1 MMTAMKH
8 EDDIRR
14 KLRNDTI
21 KLNKSSL
28 EDQIK
33 LNQRRKEEETRHLTS
48 YSSGVKFMD
57 NEKKKQKHS
66 FSHFGPDNSPERM
79 GYLSDKRD
87 KQRSIIRET
96 LSKQIHDNKMRKTLE
111 KQSDDAYG
119 QKLSHMALLMQKQEY
134 ERLKKQKEMHF
145 QQLTR

>member
-1 MMTAMKH
+1 MTAMKH

-21 KLNKSSL
+21 KLNKSQL

-33 LNQRRKEEETRHLTS
+33 LSKQRKEEEARHLTS

-57 NEKKKQKHS
+57 NEKEKQKHS

-79 GYLSDKRD
+79 GYLLEKRD
-87 KQRSIIRET
+87 K
-96 LSKQIHDNKMRKTLE
+96 
-111 KQSDDAYG
+111 
-119 QKLSHMALLMQKQEY
+119 
-134 ERLKKQKEMHF
+134 
-145 QQLTR
+145 